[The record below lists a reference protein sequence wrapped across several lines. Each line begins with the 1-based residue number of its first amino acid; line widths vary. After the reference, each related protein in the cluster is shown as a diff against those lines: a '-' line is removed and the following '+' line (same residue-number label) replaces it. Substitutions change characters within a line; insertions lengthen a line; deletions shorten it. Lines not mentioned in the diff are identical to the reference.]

1 MDPKVKVEKNR
12 SQPNHTKD
20 HERNIPPSS
29 SLFQWANRAAAQ
41 TIYLAAKRTR
51 NSQKKSLAKCL
62 KYLWFQDG
70 ATQNWS
76 CLAWTY
82 PIYIAEKCIW
92 DISKSCNLFT
102 MHGSKLK
109 LAGGNGVDDPV
120 HFAHRKPRRILEID
134 HLTKLSGVFAT
145 GSNILALVFHRPLK
159 VYYHP
164 MHVQEKETRLA
175 KPHCISL
182 RSIECACSFRW
193 MLLTLPTS
201 ETCHGRRSC

>member
-41 TIYLAAKRTR
+41 TIYLAAKRNKEFPKEKPGKMFEISMVPR
-51 NSQKKSLAKCL
+51 
-62 KYLWFQDG
+62 WG

-82 PIYIAEKCIW
+82 PIYITEKCIW

-102 MHGSKLK
+102 MYWSKLK

-120 HFAHRKPRRILEID
+120 HFAHRKPRPILEID
-134 HLTKLSGVFAT
+134 HLTKLSRVFAT
-145 GSNILALVFHRPLK
+145 GSNILALVFHPPTESVLPSNACPSERNKVTPSQTPLHL
-159 VYYHP
+159 VAQHR
-164 MHVQEKETRLA
+164 V
-175 KPHCISL
+175 CV
-182 RSIECACSFRW
+182 
-193 MLLTLPTS
+193 
-201 ETCHGRRSC
+201 